1 MPALHNISQIEYLNK
16 HLIKILFDDNTEKII
31 NYAPFIKQG
40 VSSALNDLAFF
51 RLGKVE
57 EGYLVWPNAYDCCP
71 QFLYDLESA
80 I

>member
-1 MPALHNISQIEYLNK
+1 MTTLPNISQIEYLNK
-16 HLIKILFDDNTEKII
+16 HLRKILFDDNTEKTI

-40 VSSALNDLAFF
+40 VSSALKDIAFF

-57 EGYLVWPNAYDCCP
+57 DGYLVWPNAYDCCP
-71 QFLYDLESA
+71 QVLYDLESA